1 MYQSFKVSEEKKK
14 MLQIKKFTQR
24 KSMKVIFFPIVLEA
38 VFNRINS
45 QSQKNRSNIAHVKKD
60 YR

>member
-24 KSMKVIFFPIVLEA
+24 KSMKVIFFPIVLKA
-38 VFNRINS
+38 IFNRINC
-45 QSQKNRSNIAHVKKD
+45 QSQKNRSNIA
-60 YR
+60 R